1 MKSNELLSVVI
12 LAYNHE
18 LYIKECLDGVLK
30 QQTDFDFDVIVHDD
44 ASIDGTVEIIKRYKE
59 KYPNLFKT
67 IFQKENQFSKDRA
80 VFSNIILPKIRSK
93 YIAICE
99 GDDFWTDP
107 NKLQKQVDFL
117 EKKPNYVMAF
127 HDVNVL
133 QNKNNNKMYNYARHS
148 KQTLFFNDLLFKMH
162 IPTCSLMIRR
172 SIIPK
177 PFPEWISNCLM
188 EDTPIK
194 LLISDKGKSKYFP
207 EKMAT
212 YRRHD
217 AGITN
222 SKEQVLKGRASYL
235 LMYKKLRK
243 HLGLN
248 RYLPLTFMIVKT
260 QLGKYKN
267 VLRQLYFIKN
277 YSKKR

>member
-1 MKSNELLSVVI
+1 MKSNKILSVVV

-18 LYIKECLDGVLK
+18 LYIKECLDSIIK
-30 QQTDFDFDVIVHDD
+30 QQTDFNFDIIVHDD
-44 ASIDGTVEIIKRYKE
+44 ASTDGTVDTIKEYKE
-59 KYPNLFKT
+59 GFPNLFKT

-80 VFSNIILPKIRSK
+80 LFSKIILPQITSK

-99 GDDFWTDP
+99 GDDFWTHS

-117 EKKPNYVMAF
+117 EKNPDYVMAF

-133 QNKNNNKMYNYARHS
+133 QNKNSNKTYKYSPYLTKTLNFNN
-148 KQTLFFNDLLFKMH
+148 LLYKTE
-162 IPTCSLMIRR
+162 IPTCSIIVRR
-172 SIIPK
+172 LSIPLPI
-177 PFPEWISNCLM
+177 PEWISDCVM

-194 LLISDKGKSKYFP
+194 LLIASQGKTRYFP

-222 SKEQVLKGRASYL
+222 SKEQISKGRTSYV
-235 LMYKKLRK
+235 LMYKLLRGE
-243 HLGLN
+243 LGIN
-248 RYLPLTFMIVKT
+248 RYFPLTFMIVKT

-267 VLRQLYFIKN
+267 VLRHLCFIKN